1 MKKKGKVTVI
11 ARLTSPSDCFLSV
24 LLESL
29 LNKNKN
35 HYPKTAVMWM
45 LEGIIQLHSNVNKLL
60 EVLKLS
66 YLKKLELT
74 VSADR

>member
-1 MKKKGKVTVI
+1 
-11 ARLTSPSDCFLSV
+11 
-24 LLESL
+24 
-29 LNKNKN
+29 
-35 HYPKTAVMWM
+35 MWM